1 MEMVFYCVDCGKFF
15 FGASDKEHSCRH
27 CGSSKTAITQMSER
41 CYADMFELDK
51 TDFKRQI
58 RAAYAPENMKDQSEL
73 YCKKCGKFVG
83 LHTELCLDCQRVEK
97 ALRERIVRIEM
108 VFYCVDCGK
117 FFYGASDEE
126 HTCPHCGNS
135 KTVNTQMP
143 KQRYSGLYDEA
154 KATFKQKIRAT
165 YTPESMKDQSQMCC
179 KKCGKFIGINA
190 ELCIDCQRQEITAEA
205 SIVQPPVEI
214 KLGRAV
220 GAGIVTVCSF
230 FCMMIAITLFGLILG
245 TVLAA
250 TGLTLGILSIVHFSK
265 TSSVRSGER
274 TTVLIVGIVSAVF
287 SSYILIGYLVIWAAV
302 ASML

>member
-15 FGASDKEHSCRH
+15 YGASDKEHNCRH

-41 CYADMFELDK
+41 RYADMYELDK

-58 RAAYAPENMKDQSEL
+58 RAAYAPENMKDESEL

-165 YTPESMKDQSQMCC
+165 YTPESMQDQSQMCC

-190 ELCIDCQRQEITAEA
+190 ELCMDCQRQEITAEA
-205 SIVQPPVEI
+205 SIVQPPVKI
-214 KLGRAV
+214 KLGRAIFAAIIGEFAAGFVSV
-220 GAGIVTVCSF
+220 GVPEAGIIG
-230 FCMMIAITLFGLILG
+230 MIIALIGLVLG
-245 TVLAA
+245 V
-250 TGLTLGILSIVHFSK
+250 LSISHYNK
-265 TSSVRSGER
+265 TSSARSGAR
-274 TTVLIVGIVSAVF
+274 IPLLVFGIIAVVGNVI
-287 SSYILIGYLVIWAAV
+287 ILLLSLVVIFN
-302 ASML
+302 